1 METGKS
7 SIRREAEGGFYTG
20 YSSPGHDFDF
30 GRFER
35 TGEYTRAKD
44 IENSKIRNPGQLNLK
59 TFTTPGI
66 T

>member
-30 GRFER
+30 GRFKR
-35 TGEYTRAKD
+35 DVRIHPRK
-44 IENSKIRNPGQLNLK
+44 RC
-59 TFTTPGI
+59 
-66 T
+66 

>member
-7 SIRREAEGGFYTG
+7 SIRRKAEGGFYTG

-35 TGEYTRAKD
+35 TGEYICAKD
-44 IENSKIRNPGQLNLK
+44 IENSKSGIRDN
-59 TFTTPGI
+59 
-66 T
+66 